1 MRLSRCLCFLV
12 LAVLS
17 VSRGQNVI
25 PTPPPHIPPPEIPQS
40 STTLPPL
47 NGTTKEAISPTTS
60 TALSETTPSEDERH
74 TNGLERKAENENT
87 TAQVTNSK
95 GTTAKGS
102 RTKDEGVPVATHE
115 TTAVTSSKPVTTE
128 GSTTSTWVTT
138 EGSTTSTWG
147 YVILVLIIL
156 AIITLCVILYLLRRA
171 TRTYSFDLQRP
182 IPANRLNEPTGTFEQ
197 VYLDDLDQPFPKDI
211 VITDDLSISP
221 VANGT
226 SLQTEEKG
234 SIEENAPQEQPDTND
249 VETAPASNT
258 SLSSDDDPADKT
270 PDPLSGS
277 MLFFDAAEEQQNE
290 NNNNPSVCSSDPFV
304 EINLDEPAWCDQL
317 LTSSQAS
324 SSVLP
329 FS

>member
-1 MRLSRCLCFLV
+1 MAAMKSIEGGLDS
-12 LAVLS
+12 
-17 VSRGQNVI
+17 
-25 PTPPPHIPPPEIPQS
+25 
-40 STTLPPL
+40 
-47 NGTTKEAISPTTS
+47 NGSKT
-60 TALSETTPSEDERH
+60 
-74 TNGLERKAENENT
+74 KAESENA
-87 TAQVTNSK
+87 TAHVPTSA
-95 GTTAKGS
+95 TAKGS
-102 RTKDEGVPVATHE
+102 GTNPATTGE
-115 TTAVTSSKPVTTE
+115 TTTVTASKAVTTE
-128 GSTTSTWVTT
+128 GATTANLGTP

-147 YVILVLIIL
+147 YVILVFIIL

-171 TRTYSFDLQRP
+171 TRTYSFDLHRP
-182 IPANRLNEPTGTFEQ
+182 IPVNHLNEPTGTFEQ

-211 VITDDLSISP
+211 VITDDLPISP

-234 SIEENAPQEQPDTND
+234 SSEENAPREQPDTND

-258 SLSSDDDPADKT
+258 SLSSDDEPADKT
-270 PDPLSGS
+270 PVPLSSS

-304 EINLDEPAWCDQL
+304 EINLDEPAWSDQL
-317 LTSSQAS
+317 LTSCQAS